1 MRRPLFALIVASAL
15 VPVAAPAQQAENI
28 TFAYP
33 NIALTF
39 SAGYLAEDR
48 GFYAKNGLAVKG
60 LVIAGPG
67 ATNAVISGSADF
79 ALASAVVQT
88 RAASKGQRLLSIA
101 NPLERPVVQIILRK
115 DLLPNFDPKAP
126 LNDRIRALKGRTI
139 AVDAIGSILH
149 GYPLLLA
156 KRAGLDTAT
165 DFRISPMAPPAALA
179 AFKAK
184 QIDGFAMSMPWP
196 IGPVLDG
203 EAVVIASGAD
213 GDPPDMVPFG
223 MASII
228 TQPAMC
234 EKRKS
239 VCEKMGRSLTEAAVF
254 LRDNPAEAMAT
265 LKKRFA
271 TLDDKVFA
279 AGFDQIRKATPARP
293 VMVRAALEN
302 GERYNIEAGLLKPEE
317 RLKSY
322 DGLYT
327 EAFVP

>member
-1 MRRPLFALIVASAL
+1 MRRSLTAL
-15 VPVAAPAQQAENI
+15 VFAGAMLPVAAPAQQAEEI

-39 SAGYLAEDR
+39 SAGYLGEDR
-48 GFYAKNGLAVKG
+48 GIYAKNGLKVKG
-60 LVIAGPG
+60 MVIQGPG

-115 DLLPNFDPKAP
+115 DLAPNFNPKAP
-126 LNDRIRALKGRTI
+126 LNDRVRLLKGRTL

-149 GYPLLLA
+149 GFPLLLA
-156 KRAGLDTAT
+156 KRAGLNPAT
-165 DFRISPMAPPAALA
+165 DLRISPMAPVAALA
-179 AFKAK
+179 AFKTK

-228 TQPAMC
+228 TRPETCQ
-234 EKRKS
+234 KRKS
-239 VCEKMGRSLTEAAVF
+239 VCEKMGRSMTEAVTF
-254 LRDNPAEAMAT
+254 LRNNPSEAMAL

-271 TLDDKVFA
+271 KLDDKVFA
-279 AGFDQIRKATPARP
+279 AGFEQIRRATPARP

-302 GERYNIEAGLLKPEE
+302 GERYNIEAGLLPPGGQ
-317 RLKSY
+317 LKSY
-322 DGLYT
+322 EGLYT
-327 EAFVP
+327 EEFVK